1 MKNPSKIMLICPAR
15 GKPAPEVNWIKDGVM
30 VEGGKTIRTPDST
43 MCTIEIKNL
52 NCTHICNYVCEA
64 QDEYG
69 INTSKEKSINAAGS
83 HAAKQ
88 KFSTKSNFNM

>member
-1 MKNPSKIMLICPAR
+1 MY
-15 GKPAPEVNWIKDGVM
+15 
-30 VEGGKTIRTPDST
+30 
-43 MCTIEIKNL
+43 TIEIKNL